1 MKKFSWKGPMETVR
15 PSWLTA
21 PGLSKSTSLRAVPK
35 CLLNTDSPRAAP
47 TLLGSLCQCLITL
60 MVKNFFLMLSPGL
73 PWIPGRREQR
83 PASPSVPPFRELRG
97 AARSPLGL
105 LFSRPDE
112 PRILNLSS
120 QNMSSTSTIFVAFL
134 WVLPTSSFDCGAQ
147 TCTQYPT
154 WGHTNTKHST
164 QQCKGSCFGMLLHGQ
179 HCTSDFCKRH
189 LWNL

>member
-21 PGLSKSTSLRAVPK
+21 PGLSKSTSLRAVSK

-47 TLLGSLCQCLITL
+47 TLLGSLCQCLINL

-112 PRILNLSS
+112 PSILNLSS
-120 QNMSSTSTIFVAFL
+120 QNMPSQPFCQLCCLPLCASNILFWLWSPDLHTIPNVR
-134 WVLPTSSFDCGAQ
+134 P
-147 TCTQYPT
+147 
-154 WGHTNTKHST
+154 H
-164 QQCKGSCFGMLLHGQ
+164 Q
-179 HCTSDFCKRH
+179 H
-189 LWNL
+189 